1 MRGKIE
7 RFDSRAEWLA
17 ARDRDHSIG
26 ASEVAQ
32 ILGVS
37 PFGGEW
43 DLYMRKLHG
52 VREEQTEDQAS
63 GIAWEPIVLYLYGET
78 TGIEWEA
85 PDQPTLIRHDE
96 HPWLLQSPD
105 ASARDGELVGQVE
118 AKRMRFFDGW
128 GEPCTITPGWGEDGT
143 PWCVPRHYAVQ
154 CYMQIEVAGLDFV
167 DLVALLPSYDLR
179 VYRILPDPELQAAI
193 VAQVA
198 AWREKHLLLRVEPPV
213 DDSEAAW
220 SYYASRPHEAPLRE
234 ATPEEAALALEL
246 HYVQRAGKA
255 AEAQEK
261 RLRNELAARL
271 QGCAGVALGPAVG
284 RKKPPAVKWEGGGV
298 QQRPAQP
305 ARTINVAPHL
315 RVRGL
320 STEEE
325 S

>member
-1 MRGKIE
+1 MRRGKLE
-7 RFDSRAEWLA
+7 RFNSRAEWLA
-17 ARDRDHSIG
+17 ARDTDHGIG

-43 DLYMRKLHG
+43 DLWMRKLHG

-85 PDQPTLIRHDE
+85 PDQPTLIRHE
-96 HPWLLQSPD
+96 ECPWLLQSPD
-105 ASARDGELVGQVE
+105 ASARDGELIGQVE

-179 VYRILPDPELQAAI
+179 VYRILPDPELQARI
-193 VAQVA
+193 VAQVQ
-198 AWREKHLLLRVEPPV
+198 AWRARHLLAGEEPPI

-234 ATPEEAALALEL
+234 ATPEEATLALEL
-246 HYVQRAGKA
+246 HRVQLAGKEAEA
-255 AEAQEK
+255 AERRLKNELGK
-261 RLRNELAARL
+261 RLM
-271 QGCAGVALGPAVG
+271 GCKGVALAPAVG
-284 RKKPPAVKWEGGGV
+284 KKKPPCIKWEGGGV
-298 QQRPAQP
+298 RHEEPRPA
-305 ARTINVAPHL
+305 RSYTVAPHL
-315 RVRGL
+315 RIRGI
-320 STEEE
+320 TEEE